1 MKQFG
6 LALSLVALALAGCN
20 SAPGT
25 SSTAAPADTVRIQA
39 AAPSQTL
46 HFVGPMDLTIQL
58 QTRDNFDTAVMSDN
72 ADRSFQMKA
81 VPAASGIRMT
91 DGKNTSIHFKNDEGV
106 VEFVPG
112 KPISVKEFKQ

>member
-6 LALSLVALALAGCN
+6 LALSLAALALAGCN
-20 SAPGT
+20 SAPG
-25 SSTAAPADTVRIQA
+25 TAAPADTVRIQA
-39 AAPSQTL
+39 AAPNQTL

-58 QTRDNFDTAVMSDN
+58 QTRDNFETAVMTDN

-112 KPISVKEFKQ
+112 KPIAVKEFKR

>member
-6 LALSLVALALAGCN
+6 LALSLAALALAGCN

-25 SSTAAPADTVRIQA
+25 PSTAAPADTVRIQA

-58 QTRDNFDTAVMSDN
+58 QTRDNFATAVMTDN
-72 ADRSFQMKA
+72 ADRRFQLKA

-91 DGKNTSIHFKNDEGV
+91 DGKNASIHFKNGEGV

-112 KPISVKEFKQ
+112 KPIEVKEFKR